1 MTRIDDELK
10 EATKDL
16 HPNWRR
22 AWQQAIF
29 QAFYDEQPAM
39 MYVVSDPGRRAHLV
53 ETFERW
59 NQYRESVGKKP
70 VKMKSM
76 DAKDVRR
83 LFLLER
89 YCFCAGDEAIDESL
103 WDVLNNVMQPK
114 EACSDFGLG
123 DMTSDNTFGVE
134 IECFGLHE
142 RADPIPGGSRH
153 GLKARIVEDLL
164 KELIPERNSFWQ
176 SGPEYGV
183 MKQNTFQGCWEYAT
197 PIMNKHNIGKLG
209 GCLKLIEGMGGY
221 VNSSC
226 SLHVHLGVYERKAD
240 GSRDMTRRPNG
251 LGRHEDFTGWKSID
265 FTKQFL
271 VNYTLLEDKLS
282 FLDHRIV
289 HDSKDVYEQEGVTL
303 EEGLQ
308 NIINARTMD
317 ELLKAQRPDVKKY
330 ENKDETRPEWFRV
343 SRQRLK
349 VNAVRALL
357 GAFGPGNTIEVRHH
371 PGTVDAQE
379 TTAWVHFLD
388 AFAQATQQMVDA
400 HQGKPYIPE
409 KEEIAK
415 LEALVDDFVK
425 QRGGTEIVNDA
436 VLPSEHR
443 ATDSDKATNVKRPV
457 SQLKSEEERQLER
470 RGLPELGTVIDTSG
484 LEAERLMA
492 AGAGR
497 AQQ

>member
-1 MTRIDDELK
+1 MSRINDRLK
-10 EATKDL
+10 KATKDL
-16 HPNWRR
+16 DPDWRS

-29 QAFYDEQPAM
+29 NAFYDEKPAM
-39 MYVVSDPGRRAHLV
+39 IHVVSDPERRAHLV

-59 NQYRESVGKKP
+59 NQYRNSVGKEY
-70 VKMKSM
+70 VKMSGM

-83 LFLLER
+83 LFLVER

-103 WDVLNNVMQPK
+103 WDVLNSVMQPK
-114 EACSDFGLG
+114 ERCNDFGLG
-123 DMTSDNTFGVE
+123 AITSDNTFGAE

-142 RADPIPGGSRH
+142 KADPIPGGSKH

-164 KELIPERNSFWQ
+164 KELIPEGNSHWQ

-183 MKQNTFQGCWEYAT
+183 MRQDKFRGCWEYAT
-197 PIMNKHNIGKLG
+197 PIMDKDNVGKLG

-226 SLHVHLGVYERKAD
+226 SLHVHLGVYERYAN
-240 GSRDMTRRPNG
+240 GMRDMTRRPSD
-251 LGRHEDFTGWKSID
+251 LCWHQDFKGWKSID

-289 HDSKDVYEQEGVTL
+289 HDSKDVYEQEGITL
-303 EEGLQ
+303 EDALQ

-317 ELLKAQRPDVKKY
+317 ELLKAQRPDAEKY
-330 ENKDETRPEWFRV
+330 DNEAGAQQEWFRV

-388 AFAQATQQMVDA
+388 AFAQDC
-400 HQGKPYIPE
+400 
-409 KEEIAK
+409 
-415 LEALVDDFVK
+415 
-425 QRGGTEIVNDA
+425 
-436 VLPSEHR
+436 
-443 ATDSDKATNVKRPV
+443 
-457 SQLKSEEERQLER
+457 
-470 RGLPELGTVIDTSG
+470 
-484 LEAERLMA
+484 
-492 AGAGR
+492 
-497 AQQ
+497 